1 MIFRHALLAA
11 VITGLAATASAQ
23 TTSPAPATPPTA
35 SPTTPS
41 SVPATTKPMSG
52 PQAADAKKLIGRN
65 VKNLDGDTIG
75 EIESVYISAD
85 GTVDSVMVGVGGFLG
100 IGERE
105 VRLAWKDLQIAD
117 NGEKVTVNTT
127 KDQLKSM
134 APYTYKD
141 ASWRGNVFSDRGV
154 WTEDQRAARD
164 ARATVDTAA
173 SINRDRTM
181 AEGRATTDRTPGM
194 TAPSTTA
201 AGGPATASTA
211 PATMATESTGDFNA
225 AGDMSANAVIGTKIR
240 NDNKDT
246 VGTVEDL
253 YLDGQGAI
261 KTVVVSVGGFLGVG
275 AKEVAVKWSDLKQSR
290 DGKSLVLLTNLSKD
304 DLKALP
310 DYTAERRRPAA
321 PDQATAPKTATPR

>member
-1 MIFRHALLAA
+1 MA
-11 VITGLAATASAQ
+11 
-23 TTSPAPATPPTA
+23 
-35 SPTTPS
+35 
-41 SVPATTKPMSG
+41 G

-105 VRLAWKDLQIAD
+105 VRLAWKDLQIAE

-127 KDQLKSM
+127 KDQLKAM

-164 ARATVDTAA
+164 ARATADTAA
-173 SINRDRTM
+173 SVNRDRAMADKTM
-181 AEGRATTDRTPGM
+181 ADNKATTDRTPGM
-194 TAPSTTA
+194 TTPSTTA
-201 AGGPATASTA
+201 SGGPATASNA

-225 AGDMSANAVIGTKIR
+225 AGDMSANAVIGTKVR
-240 NDNKDT
+240 NENKDT

-261 KTVVVSVGGFLGVG
+261 KTVVISVGGFLGIG
-275 AKEVAVKWSDLKQSR
+275 AKDVAVKWTDLKQTR

-310 DYTAERRRPAA
+310 DYTAERRRPATS
-321 PDQATAPKTATPR
+321 DQATAPKTPAPSR